1 MNDQT
6 IRKTATRQ
14 KKVIFW
20 SKELLSEDTPQDQKN
35 QITALLKQYKG
46 LLNEVLRT
54 DKPEA
59 TEEKISVLERQL
71 NDLFES
77 RRLLTHKIGTA
88 AIDC

>member
-35 QITALLKQYKG
+35 QINSLLSQYKSF
-46 LLNEVLRT
+46 LNEILKTER
-54 DKPEA
+54 PQE
-59 TEEKISVLERQL
+59 TEEKILVIERQL

-77 RRLLTHKIGTA
+77 RRLLTDKNGVA